1 MKEITAT
8 RRQTALPE
16 WAVLERQLIRTMNQT
31 PEFVLEKYTNLDGSM
46 LWPTDPNYTSTDA
59 LDDMYE
65 SFHNWPLFYF
75 AGGDEKFLTYSHRQ
89 FDAITEQFTHYSCGH
104 GHPIVVKE
112 YEQGYDWMHQGEGY
126 EFFYLLNLADPENP
140 KNRERSLRF
149 AGFLLNEDPDAI
161 NYDPEHKVLKSCYL
175 GSMGA
180 AGRNFDGT
188 PWMWAD
194 WKQWYGLPFHDL
206 PGITTVDEMHDEK
219 KAKRM
224 AEAMR
229 DRLAHSDTLV
239 NLMSTSMVM
248 NAFLHTGQDKYREWI
263 LEYTKAWRQRTA
275 ENGGLVPD
283 NAGPDGKIGSE
294 MNGKWYGGYYG
305 WTWPH
310 GFYFLADALTIA
322 CENEAL
328 LTGQTKGCDWIRS
341 QYQQL
346 LKLAI
351 EKDGTFFI
359 PQKHGD
365 PGAIQEY
372 HVNPEK
378 VLCMDDSAKT
388 TDNPSFSRLVEKD
401 GWYEFM
407 PLPQTQPIHLWF
419 LSRQPE
425 DFGFIWKTR
434 DFRGDDWQEIKTF
447 YS

>member
-31 PEFVLEKYTNLDGSM
+31 PEFVLEKYTNPDGSM

-305 WTWPH
+305 
-310 GFYFLADALTIA
+310 
-322 CENEAL
+322 
-328 LTGQTKGCDWIRS
+328 
-341 QYQQL
+341 
-346 LKLAI
+346 
-351 EKDGTFFI
+351 
-359 PQKHGD
+359 
-365 PGAIQEY
+365 
-372 HVNPEK
+372 
-378 VLCMDDSAKT
+378 
-388 TDNPSFSRLVEKD
+388 
-401 GWYEFM
+401 
-407 PLPQTQPIHLWF
+407 
-419 LSRQPE
+419 
-425 DFGFIWKTR
+425 
-434 DFRGDDWQEIKTF
+434 
-447 YS
+447 